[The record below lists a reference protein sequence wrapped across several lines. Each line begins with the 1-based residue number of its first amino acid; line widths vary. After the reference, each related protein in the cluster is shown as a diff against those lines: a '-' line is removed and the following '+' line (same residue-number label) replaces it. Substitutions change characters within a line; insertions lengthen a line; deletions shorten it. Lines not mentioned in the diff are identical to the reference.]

1 MRRLALARLGGGLPL
16 QEGGLALEH
25 HGSLDVRHARLQP
38 LLNLPLN
45 LLLRRLKGG
54 MLGPYEA
61 TSPEAEQAR
70 AWILDFGFGSW
81 TLAAA
86 VG

>member
-1 MRRLALARLGGGLPL
+1 MRRLVLARLGGGLPR

-25 HGSLDVRHARLQP
+25 HGSLDVRHARLQL
-38 LLNLPLN
+38 LLNLPLD
-45 LLLRRLKGG
+45 LLLRRSKGG

-61 TSPEAEQAR
+61 TSPEAEEL
-70 AWILDFGFGSW
+70 WVDFGLWGIGSW

-86 VG
+86 VR

>member
-1 MRRLALARLGGGLPL
+1 MRLGGGLPR

-25 HGSLDVRHARLQP
+25 HGPLDVRHARLQL
-38 LLNLPLN
+38 LLNLPLD
-45 LLLRRLKGG
+45 LLLRRSKGG

-61 TSPEAEQAR
+61 TSPEAEEAR
-70 AWILDFGFGSW
+70 GFGLLGFGSW